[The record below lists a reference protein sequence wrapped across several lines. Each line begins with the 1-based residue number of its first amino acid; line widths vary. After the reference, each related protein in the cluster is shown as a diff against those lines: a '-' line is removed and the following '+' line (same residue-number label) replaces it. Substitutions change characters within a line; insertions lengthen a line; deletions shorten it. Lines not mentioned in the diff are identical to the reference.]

1 LTSTRC
7 RAVAFQGALVA
18 SLVAAS
24 LATPAAAQPL
34 PAERIFREGR
44 EAVARGDIET
54 GCAKFAES
62 VALVRAPG
70 PMLNL
75 ADCEERKGRLVSA
88 ARLWKEGVDLLEPR
102 DPRRAPAQER
112 AVALDKRLPRIR
124 VIVTPVVDGAEIAID
139 GTALPPAEA
148 SAPHPVDPGDHEV
161 SAKAGDRSGRVKVSI
176 AEGERKDVSVPLA
189 PAQGPT
195 APAPATK
202 ATTSP
207 PPALRTAGFVA
218 GGVGLLGLGAF
229 GVTAVLIQGQRAV
242 LKDECNAQ
250 KQCTPEGLQ
259 AVESGKVLT
268 PINTAALIVGAV
280 GVTAGITLILVSPSP
295 KDATKP
301 TVALRPGPL
310 SASLVGTF

>member
-1 LTSTRC
+1 LKSTRR
-7 RAVAFQGALVA
+7 RAVASQGALVAA

-24 LATPAAAQPL
+24 FATPAAAQPAKPL

-44 EAVARGDIET
+44 EAVTRGDMET
-54 GCAKFAES
+54 ACAKFAES

-88 ARLWKEGVDLLEPR
+88 ARLWKEGIDLLEPR
-102 DPRRAPAQER
+102 DARRAPAEER
-112 AVALDKRLPRIR
+112 AIALDKRLPRITVR
-124 VIVTPVVDGAEIAID
+124 VTPPVDRAEIAID
-139 GTALPPAEA
+139 GVALPPAEA
-148 SAPHPVDPGDHEV
+148 SAPQPIDPGDHEV
-161 SAKAGDRSGRVKVSI
+161 SAKAGERSGRVKVSI
-176 AEGERKDVSVPLA
+176 AEGERKDVSVSLA
-189 PAQGPT
+189 PVTGPT
-195 APAPATK
+195 APAPAT
-202 ATTSP
+202 ASP
-207 PPALRTAGFVA
+207 LRTAGFVA

-229 GVTAVLIQGQRAV
+229 GVTAALIQSERAV

-280 GVTAGITLILVSPSP
+280 GVTAGITLILLSPSP
-295 KDATKP
+295 KASTKP
-301 TVALRPGPL
+301 TVGLQAGPS